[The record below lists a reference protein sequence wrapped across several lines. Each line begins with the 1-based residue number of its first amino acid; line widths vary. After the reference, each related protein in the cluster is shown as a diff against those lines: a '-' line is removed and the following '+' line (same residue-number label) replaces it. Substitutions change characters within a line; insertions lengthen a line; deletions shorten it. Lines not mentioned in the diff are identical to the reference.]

1 MIVFEIGKKFVKAL
15 WGTSILKEIQIAG
28 IANRLLKSNSPEEL
42 EKTVSSIVDEKL
54 YKKYKPLV
62 LSIPRNQTTLRN
74 LKFPAK
80 DRKELDDIISL
91 HLTQEVPYSREEI
104 IHNYELVKKD
114 AAGFS
119 NVILGIMHR
128 QTLVKQF
135 SLFEKIGLYPDNI
148 LLSTFGVMM
157 FLMKGRFANRA
168 ETGIKACVDIGD
180 DFTDFFVFRGNQV
193 LFSRSIAAS
202 NEYLK
207 NEENISKFVG
217 ELRQALIVSR
227 VERAQDVEK
236 LYMTGIKR
244 PDTTLEESV
253 EKLFK
258 IKVETINP
266 ADVIT
271 ALEGIENIDGI
282 LTKTSIVPLLGIAVE
297 PLTSKFNFVL
307 PEAKLRRDARQMT
320 KNLFVTGG
328 VILYLIVISLMFFVG
343 KIFSKEAHLNKIEK
357 EVKILQQVNKRP
369 LKDLAK
375 VKTIQNFTKYQD
387 SFPYYYYE
395 LTKIVPKNITIDRL
409 TYNKKKELA
418 MVGKGTDMGEV
429 FKFVRNLNSAKIFG
443 EAELRYSRK
452 ASKDSGDFN
461 EFNVSC
467 RLK

>member
-15 WGTSILKEIQIAG
+15 WGTSILKDVQIAG
-28 IANRLLKSNSPEEL
+28 IANRALKSNSPEEL
-42 EKTVSSIVDEKL
+42 EKTVSSIVDEKF

-80 DRKELDDIISL
+80 DKKELDDIISL
-91 HLTQEVPYSREEI
+91 HLTQEVPYAREEI

-148 LLSTFGVMM
+148 LLSTFGVMA

-168 ETGIKACVDIGD
+168 EAGIRACVDVGD
-180 DFTDFFVFRGNQV
+180 DFTDFFVFKGNQI
-193 LFSRSIAAS
+193 LFSRSIAVN

-207 NEENISKFVG
+207 NEANVSKFVA

-227 VERAQDVEK
+227 VGKAQDIEK

-244 PDTTLEESV
+244 SDTKLEESV

-266 ADVIT
+266 GDVIK
-271 ALEGIENIDGI
+271 ALKGIKNIDGI
-282 LTKTSIVPLLGIAVE
+282 LTKTSMVPLLGIAVE

-328 VILYLIVISLMFFVG
+328 IILYLIVVSLMFFVG
-343 KIFSKEAHLNKIEK
+343 KIFSKEAYLNKVET
-357 EVKILQQVNKRP
+357 EVRILQQANKRP
-369 LKDLAK
+369 LKELAK

-387 SFPYYYYE
+387 SFLCYYHE
-395 LTKIVPKNITIDRL
+395 LAKIVPKNITIDRL

-418 MVGKGTDMGEV
+418 IVGRGTDMGEV

-452 ASKDSGDFN
+452 ASKSSGDFN

>member
-1 MIVFEIGKKFVKAL
+1 MIIFEVGKKFVKAI
-15 WGTSILKEIQIAG
+15 WGTSILKEVQIAG
-28 IANRLLKSNSPEEL
+28 VANRSLKSNSPEEL
-42 EKTVSSIVDEKL
+42 EKTVSSIIDEKL

-80 DRKELDDIISL
+80 DKKELDDIINL

-148 LLSTFGVMM
+148 VLSTFGVMA
-157 FLMKGRFANRA
+157 FLIKGRFANRA
-168 ETGIKACVDIGD
+168 ETEIKACVDIGD
-180 DFTDFFVFRGNQV
+180 DFTDFFVFRGNQI
-193 LFSRSIAAS
+193 LFSRSIAVN

-207 NEENISKFVG
+207 KETNISKFVA
-217 ELRQALIVSR
+217 ELRQALVVSR
-227 VERAQDVEK
+227 VGRAQDIK
-236 LYMTGIKR
+236 QLYMTGIKR
-244 PDTTLEESV
+244 IDTKLEESV
-253 EKLFK
+253 EKLFG
-258 IKVETINP
+258 IKVKTINP
-266 ADVIT
+266 SDVVG
-271 ALEGIENIDGI
+271 ALKGIKNIDGI
-282 LTKTSIVPLLGIAVE
+282 LTKTSMIPLLGIAMD
-297 PLTSKFNFVL
+297 PLTSKFSFVL
-307 PEAKLRRDARQMT
+307 PEAKMRRDARQMT
-320 KNLFVTGG
+320 KNLFLTGG

-343 KIFSKEAHLNKIEK
+343 KIFSKEAHLNKVET

-369 LKDLAK
+369 LEELAK

-387 SFPYYYYE
+387 SFLHYYYE
-395 LTKIVPKNITIDRL
+395 LAKIVPKNITIDRL

-418 MVGKGTDMGEV
+418 MVGRGTDMGEV

-452 ASKDSGDFN
+452 ASKDSGDYN